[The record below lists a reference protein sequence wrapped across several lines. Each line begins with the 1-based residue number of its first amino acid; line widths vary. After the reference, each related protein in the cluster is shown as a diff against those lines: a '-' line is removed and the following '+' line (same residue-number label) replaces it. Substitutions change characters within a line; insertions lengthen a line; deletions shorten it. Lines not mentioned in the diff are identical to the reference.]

1 MKKITQKVILAAA
14 LGAALS
20 SCSQNVAKDSLDV
33 GIAAQ
38 IVSTNPCDAA
48 TACSNAFVNAM
59 YKFKEDGKSDFC
71 EELTVRKDSDL
82 AVCEVQIR
90 NPKFAVLISSCK
102 SQLTSKLE
110 AIVSARNVGLKVHAN
125 VNSTEPLG
133 LGFKLESEVQERDT
147 SKGYY
152 TVTGDVKPKQVILT
166 FDDGP
171 EPVNTLSILRTLE
184 EAGGVKALFFELGL
198 RVQESPETT
207 KLVAAQG
214 HSIGN
219 HSWDHPNMRTIPFEQ
234 AAAQIKRTQS
244 ILLKVLGWVDPFF
257 RFPFG
262 NRTPQLDQM
271 LTDNQM
277 ADFYWTIDSN
287 DWRMVNA
294 DGTVRTNAQVVKET
308 IAQLDKKGRGIILM
322 HDIHRRTAELLPEL
336 LRLIAERGYTTV
348 VLEPAQAGLKK
359 APPILMNQ
367 AVRLGSVQN

>member
-1 MKKITQKVILAAA
+1 MKKLSQKVILMAAI
-14 LGAALS
+14 GAALS
-20 SCSQNVAKDSLDV
+20 GCNQNVAKESLDV
-33 GIAAQ
+33 DIQAQ
-38 IVSTNPCDAA
+38 IVSTNPCSSA
-48 TACSNAFVNAM
+48 TACSNAFVNALS
-59 YKFKEDGKSDFC
+59 KFSTDGKSDFC
-71 EELTVRKDSDL
+71 DELVVRKDSDL

-90 NPKFAVLISSCK
+90 SSKFADLISSCK
-102 SQLTSKLE
+102 SDLTAKLDN
-110 AIVSARNVGLKVHAN
+110 IVAARNAGLKVYAN

-152 TVTGDVKPKQVILT
+152 TVSGDVKPKQVILT

-171 EPVNTLSILRTLE
+171 EPTNTRSILRTLE
-184 EAGGVKALFFELGL
+184 EAGAKALFFELGL

-214 HSIGN
+214 HAIGN
-219 HSWDHPNMRTIPFEQ
+219 HSWDHPNMRVMPFEQ
-234 AAAQIKRTQS
+234 AAAQIKKTQS

-271 LTDNQM
+271 LAENQM

-294 DGTVRTNAQVVKET
+294 DGTVRTNAQVVKDT
-308 IAQLDKKGRGIILM
+308 ITQLDRKGRGIILM

-336 LRLIAERGYTTV
+336 LRLISERGYTTV
-348 VLEPAQAGLKK
+348 LLQPAQAELKK
-359 APPILMNQ
+359 SPPILVNKT
-367 AVRLGSVQN
+367 VRLGSAAQ